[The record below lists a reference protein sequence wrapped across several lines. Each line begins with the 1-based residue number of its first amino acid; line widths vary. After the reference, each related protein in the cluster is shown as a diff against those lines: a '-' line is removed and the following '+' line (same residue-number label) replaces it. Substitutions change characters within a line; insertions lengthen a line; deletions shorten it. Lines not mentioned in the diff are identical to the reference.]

1 MNKDVLEYDTMTR
14 IVKMEKLTVIHKHN
28 LVIIKDNTH
37 LFLQLTFEVFLV

>member
-28 LVIIKDNTH
+28 LMIIKDNTYF
-37 LFLQLTFEVFLV
+37 FLPAYF